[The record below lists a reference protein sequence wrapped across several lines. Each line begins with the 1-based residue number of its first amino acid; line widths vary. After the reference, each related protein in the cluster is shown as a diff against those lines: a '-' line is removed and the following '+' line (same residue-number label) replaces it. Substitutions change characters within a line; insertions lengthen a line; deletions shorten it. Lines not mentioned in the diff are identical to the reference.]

1 MFSLGLLK
9 VDECDVIPLGE
20 SGPSLDDSIQTISQN
35 KHFNFQ
41 LKWLFITTYKDAPIA
56 GLQYLLEYHMLV
68 LFLSSL
74 WNKEMTLPRFEP
86 GTSRVNSCKAMT
98 LPLS

>member
-20 SGPSLDDSIQTISQN
+20 SGPSLDDLIQTILQN
-35 KHFNFQ
+35 KHFYFQ

-68 LFLSSL
+68 LFEFSV
-74 WNKEMTLPRFEP
+74 E
-86 GTSRVNSCKAMT
+86 
-98 LPLS
+98 

>member
-20 SGPSLDDSIQTISQN
+20 SGPSLDDSIQTISQS

-68 LFLSSL
+68 LFEFSV
-74 WNKEMTLPRFEP
+74 E
-86 GTSRVNSCKAMT
+86 
-98 LPLS
+98 

>member
-20 SGPSLDDSIQTISQN
+20 SGPSLDDSIQTILQS
-35 KHFNFQ
+35 KHFYFQ

-68 LFLSSL
+68 LFEFSV
-74 WNKEMTLPRFEP
+74 E
-86 GTSRVNSCKAMT
+86 
-98 LPLS
+98 

>member
-9 VDECDVIPLGE
+9 VDECDVLGE

-56 GLQYLLEYHMLV
+56 GLQYLLEFSV
-68 LFLSSL
+68 
-74 WNKEMTLPRFEP
+74 E
-86 GTSRVNSCKAMT
+86 
-98 LPLS
+98 